1 MSEIVLNEP
10 YDNLLFEK
18 YYFNEGYKYI
28 AGIDEVGRGP
38 LAGNVVC
45 AAVIMPIDDIID
57 GITDSKKLSAKKRE
71 YYNDIILDKAIAVA
85 IAESTPEI
93 IDEMNILKATKLTM
107 LKALNSLKVRPDI
120 VLVDAMTLDTD
131 ISQESIIKG
140 DLRSY
145 TIACAS
151 IVAKVYRDRQ
161 ISLLSSEYPQ
171 YGWDKNKG
179 YGSAQHIAAIREFG
193 ATPYH
198 RRSFIKNFIS
208 NIEVKGE

>member
-18 YYFNEGYKYI
+18 SYLNEGCKYI

-107 LKALNSLKVRPDI
+107 LKALNSLQVRPDI

-131 ISQESIIKG
+131 ISQVSIIKG

-161 ISLLSSEYPQ
+161 ISLLSYEYPQ

-198 RRSFIKNFIS
+198 RRSFIKNFI
-208 NIEVKGE
+208 NNVEVKGE